1 MLRYHRGRSWPMSY
15 MSSLARMP
23 YWCPYIL
30 MLLAVT
36 ASGIQAADGLCMC
49 HRTHHRSLRI
59 SPLILPRLLR
69 IRN

>member
-1 MLRYHRGRSWPMSY
+1 MLRYHRGQNWLMSY

-23 YWCPYIL
+23 YWYPYISMHL
-30 MLLAVT
+30 VMT
-36 ASGIQAADGLCMC
+36 ASGIRAADGLCMC